1 MFLSVL
7 SGSSHLQSF
16 PLIVE
21 QLGDVPGHPLHQVFG
36 VVPLD
41 FELTLLFV
49 VNLQTEETASSIS
62 FGKEVTAEQLLV
74 PPAGLDCSR
83 RSVKACRYC
92 HEPSLTPQSTVLA
105 APLASGGQPLQ
116 TKANLPQSSISG
128 NSLYHMKPKTG
139 PV

>member
-21 QLGDVPGHPLHQVFG
+21 QLGDVPGHPLHQVLG

-62 FGKEVTAEQLLV
+62 FVKEVRAERLSR
-74 PPAGLDCSR
+74 PTAGLYCRGRSVHSAITPMSSASRQNQQYWQRCWPQQLQADSHFEQKRISCSR
-83 RSVKACRYC
+83 
-92 HEPSLTPQSTVLA
+92 PSWETPLIT
-105 APLASGGQPLQ
+105 
-116 TKANLPQSSISG
+116 
-128 NSLYHMKPKTG
+128 
-139 PV
+139 